1 MILSGQWDPQMDT
14 LIEALFGVD
23 DRFKATI
30 QATPNANLKT
40 AVCELYT
47 SVSAIS
53 STIARL
59 CKEERPCSSQVVGSL
74 MRTLIEACV
83 AVFAFCR
90 DPARRAEL
98 YVNFSHVL
106 KFKGQIR
113 LEKHPGCP
121 FSPPVDAG
129 IRAQAK
135 AEVRSSLL
143 RVGQAYV
150 EKSGGTVEEA
160 TRPGS
165 EKPGW
170 FRRTWYPER
179 REEILA
185 GEKMGWVND
194 VLYNW
199 LCSSV
204 HSDTWASQCFAGL
217 DRNHAA
223 TLAMQLWGAAAWRLA
238 EVLGIE
244 LAPIHVKTL
253 RDAFYRP
260 LQWDLG
266 IQQPQ
271 VAP

>member
-1 MILSGQWDPQMDT
+1 MNLSGQWDPQMDK

-23 DRFKATI
+23 ERFEATI
-30 QATPNANLKT
+30 QATPDANLKT
-40 AVCELYT
+40 ALCELYT

-53 STIARL
+53 SAIAIL
-59 CKEERPCSSQVVGSL
+59 CKEKRPCSSQVVGSL

-83 AVFAFCR
+83 AVFALCR

-113 LEKHPGCP
+113 MEKHLGCP

-170 FRRTWYPER
+170 FRKTWYPER

-185 GEKMGWVND
+185 GEQMGWVND
-194 VLYNW
+194 VMYNW

-204 HSDTWASQCFAGL
+204 HSDTWASQCLAGL

-223 TLAMQLWGAAAWRLA
+223 TLAMELWGAAAWRLA
-238 EVLGIE
+238 EALGIE

-253 RDAFYRP
+253 RDGFYRP
-260 LQWDLG
+260 LQWE
-266 IQQPQ
+266 QPR
-271 VAP
+271 

>member
-1 MILSGQWDPQMDT
+1 MILSGQWDPQMDK

-23 DRFKATI
+23 ERFKATI
-30 QATPNANLKT
+30 QATPDANLKT

-53 STIARL
+53 STIAML
-59 CKEERPCSSQVVGSL
+59 CKEKRPCSSQVVGSL
-74 MRTLIEACV
+74 MRTLIEACI
-83 AVFAFCR
+83 AVFALCR
-90 DPARRAEL
+90 DPSRRAEL

-113 LEKHPGCP
+113 LEKHLGCP
-121 FSPPVDAG
+121 YSSPVDGA

-135 AEVRSSLL
+135 AEVRSILL
-143 RVGQAYV
+143 RVGKAYLQ
-150 EKSGGTVEEA
+150 KSGATVEEA

-165 EKPGW
+165 ERLTW
-170 FRRTWYPER
+170 FRDTWYPER

-185 GEKMGWVND
+185 GEKMAWVND
-194 VLYNW
+194 VLYKW

-204 HSDTWASQCFAGL
+204 HSDTWASQCFADL
-217 DRNHAA
+217 DRNHVA
-223 TLAMQLWGAAAWRLA
+223 TLARQFWGAAAWRLA

-253 RDAFYRP
+253 RDAFFRP
-260 LQWDLG
+260 LQWDNG
-266 IQQPQ
+266 TQQPQ